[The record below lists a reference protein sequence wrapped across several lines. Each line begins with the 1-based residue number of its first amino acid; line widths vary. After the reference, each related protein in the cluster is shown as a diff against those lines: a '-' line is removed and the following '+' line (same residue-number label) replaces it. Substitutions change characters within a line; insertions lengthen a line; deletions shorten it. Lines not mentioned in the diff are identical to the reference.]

1 MENENSTKN
10 WKICSGFV
18 LKIVAFLT
26 MTLDHIGV
34 MSYSYGYNLVVFDI
48 FRIIGRIAMPLFCFM
63 IVEGVLHTKS
73 FPKYILRLSILAVVI
88 SIALIVLVSVPSL
101 GFESMRDQGNIF
113 LDLAL
118 GATTI
123 FCLRLKG
130 PKKLFSLLPFAYVL
144 TSFIASKIEVTDHI
158 LIHWFPYF
166 LRTQYGLMSFALIL
180 FFYLSYVIKDL
191 FFKAHTK
198 QIGVPEDT
206 FAGTDFER
214 NVLNITSAL
223 FLLTI
228 VLLFHFFSDYLTYQ
242 YLPVQIYALFAGA
255 FILLYNGKRGYN
267 SKWFEYGGY
276 LYYPV
281 HILVIALVFY
291 LLHL

>member
-10 WKICSGFV
+10 FKICSSFV
-18 LKIVAFLT
+18 LKLIALLS
-26 MTLDHIGV
+26 MTFDHIGV
-34 MSYSYGYNLVVFDI
+34 MSYSYGYNLLVFDI

-73 FPKYILRLSILAVVI
+73 FPKYILRLSIMAVVI

-101 GFESMRDQGNIF
+101 GFQSMREQGNIF

-123 FCLRLKG
+123 YCLRLKG
-130 PKKLFSLLPFAYVL
+130 SKKLFALLPFAYVI
-144 TSFIASKIEVTDHI
+144 TSFVASKIEVSNQI

-166 LRTQYGLMSFALIL
+166 LRTQYGLLSFSLIVL
-180 FFYLSYVIKDL
+180 FYLSYLLKD
-191 FFKAHTK
+191 FYFKGYTK
-198 QIGVPEDT
+198 GMGVPEDT
-206 FAGTDFER
+206 FVGSDYER
-214 NVLNITSAL
+214 NIVNIISSL
-223 FLLTI
+223 FLLTTA
-228 VLLFHFFSDYLTYQ
+228 LLFHFLNTYLTYQ
-242 YLPVQIYALFAGA
+242 YLDVQLYSIFAGA

-267 SKWFEYGGY
+267 SKWFEYGSY

-281 HILVIALVFY
+281 HILLIALVFY